1 MNILQDIDATLH
13 YENVEK
19 AWKKYKFHFVFAL
32 IALFGGI
39 AAFNAY
45 NMKVM
50 TDSKNDTSVIF
61 QIMRENMQAKNPTEV
76 ILASMDELV
85 TPQGKE
91 MLTLELAKAYNT
103 EGKTEDYEKTL
114 IELTNAKTEAIR
126 SISVY
131 MLAELYLGQKPTK
144 ALEFINNTKL
154 SKNNVAYSLVEEI
167 KAMALS
173 YEGKNDEAK
182 AIYTT
187 LIGDEN
193 TPAGQKDRLQIKL
206 NQLG

>member
-1 MNILQDIDATLH
+1 
-13 YENVEK
+13 
-19 AWKKYKFHFVFAL
+19 
-32 IALFGGI
+32 
-39 AAFNAY
+39 
-45 NMKVM
+45 
-50 TDSKNDTSVIF
+50 
-61 QIMRENMQAKNPTEV
+61 MRENMQAKNPTEV

-144 ALEFINNTKL
+144 ALEFINHTKL

-187 LIGDEN
+187 LIGDEK